1 MDKNKP
7 CDILTE
13 QLGYNTKQLF
23 DFYNH
28 VVGILIKKGIDFNI
42 NFNYNLGYIS
52 LITYMQ
58 KEELK
63 NEPES
68 DN

>member
-7 CDILTE
+7 CDTLTE

-23 DFYNH
+23 DFYNR

-58 KEELK
+58 KEEK
-63 NEPES
+63 NESES